1 MLSGEETSPRSPFT
15 GRTPPT
21 KEAGPGV
28 RRSRSSAGQETGGQ
42 VQVQGVRRSL
52 AAPGAQS
59 VPGADSTKYL
69 NYLQYSEKLP
79 MTGAFYVLILL
90 ISFHKLL
97 LTGLRHVSP
106 LEI

>member
-21 KEAGPGV
+21 KEAGPRPGV

-59 VPGADSTKYL
+59 VPGADSTEYL
-69 NYLQYSEKLP
+69 NCLGEVAYDWC
-79 MTGAFYVLILL
+79 LL
-90 ISFHKLL
+90 GVD
-97 LTGLRHVSP
+97 TVDRV
-106 LEI
+106 